1 MTIQT
6 DRVQEIFQDARVL
19 QAAAV
24 ERLDHGDIR
33 DAAEKAW
40 GATKRATDALILA
53 RTGEEPERTPETG
66 AGLNQLAFQDPCCP
80 RCPHGRPIL
89 HPPGTSSWRML
100 LQRPLRP
107 HRGHRAPDPGNGR
120 LHRRRGADGRHSLT
134 TAGGYWTRAHPASPG
149 SRCRPTATGGV
160 GADIRATGG
169 CPPAGNPAAA
179 GLGI

>member
-66 AGLNQLAFQDPCCP
+66 AGLNQLAFQDPVV
-80 RCPHGRPIL
+80 RDA
-89 HPPGTSSWRML
+89 RMVARYYTR
-100 LQRPLRP
+100 Q
-107 HRGHRAPDPGNGR
+107 GR
-120 LHRRRGADGRHSLT
+120 LH
-134 TAGGYWTRAHPASPG
+134 
-149 SRCRPTATGGV
+149 
-160 GADIRATGG
+160 GG
-169 CPPAGNPAAA
+169 CFYNGLCDPLEDTERRIRETADYIGDAERMAGIA
-179 GLGI
+179 

>member
-66 AGLNQLAFQDPCCP
+66 AGLDQLAFQDPVV
-80 RCPHGRPIL
+80 RDA
-89 HPPGTSSWRML
+89 RMVARYYTR
-100 LQRPLRP
+100 Q
-107 HRGHRAPDPGNGR
+107 GR
-120 LHRRRGADGRHSLT
+120 LH
-134 TAGGYWTRAHPASPG
+134 
-149 SRCRPTATGGV
+149 
-160 GADIRATGG
+160 GG
-169 CPPAGNPAAA
+169 CFYNGLCDPIEDTERRIRETADYIGDAERMAGIA
-179 GLGI
+179 

>member
-24 ERLDHGDIR
+24 ERLDQGDIR

-66 AGLNQLAFQDPCCP
+66 AGLNQLAFHDPVV
-80 RCPHGRPIL
+80 RDA
-89 HPPGTSSWRML
+89 RMVARYYTR
-100 LQRPLRP
+100 Q
-107 HRGHRAPDPGNGR
+107 GR
-120 LHRRRGADGRHSLT
+120 LH
-134 TAGGYWTRAHPASPG
+134 
-149 SRCRPTATGGV
+149 
-160 GADIRATGG
+160 GG
-169 CPPAGNPAAA
+169 CFYNGLCDPLEDTERRIRETADYIGDAERMAGIA
-179 GLGI
+179 

>member
-24 ERLDHGDIR
+24 ERLDQGDIR

-66 AGLNQLAFQDPCCP
+66 AGLNQLAFQDPVV
-80 RCPHGRPIL
+80 RDA
-89 HPPGTSSWRML
+89 RMVARYYTR
-100 LQRPLRP
+100 Q
-107 HRGHRAPDPGNGR
+107 GR
-120 LHRRRGADGRHSLT
+120 LH
-134 TAGGYWTRAHPASPG
+134 
-149 SRCRPTATGGV
+149 
-160 GADIRATGG
+160 GG
-169 CPPAGNPAAA
+169 CFYNGLCDPLEDTERRIRETADYIGDAERMAGIA
-179 GLGI
+179 

>member
-24 ERLDHGDIR
+24 ERLGQGDIR

-66 AGLNQLAFQDPCCP
+66 AGLNQLAFQDPVV
-80 RCPHGRPIL
+80 RDA
-89 HPPGTSSWRML
+89 RMVARYYTR
-100 LQRPLRP
+100 Q
-107 HRGHRAPDPGNGR
+107 GR
-120 LHRRRGADGRHSLT
+120 LH
-134 TAGGYWTRAHPASPG
+134 
-149 SRCRPTATGGV
+149 
-160 GADIRATGG
+160 GG
-169 CPPAGNPAAA
+169 CFYNGLCDPLEDTERRIRETANYIGDAERMAGIA
-179 GLGI
+179 

>member
-24 ERLDHGDIR
+24 ERLDQGDIR

-66 AGLNQLAFQDPCCP
+66 AGLNQLAFQDPVV
-80 RCPHGRPIL
+80 RDA
-89 HPPGTSSWRML
+89 RMVARYYTR
-100 LQRPLRP
+100 Q
-107 HRGHRAPDPGNGR
+107 GR
-120 LHRRRGADGRHSLT
+120 LH
-134 TAGGYWTRAHPASPG
+134 
-149 SRCRPTATGGV
+149 
-160 GADIRATGG
+160 GG
-169 CPPAGNPAAA
+169 CFYNGLCDPLEDTERRIRETANYIGDAERMAGIA
-179 GLGI
+179 

>member
-24 ERLDHGDIR
+24 ERLDQGDIR

-66 AGLNQLAFQDPCCP
+66 AGLNQLAFQDPVV
-80 RCPHGRPIL
+80 RDA
-89 HPPGTSSWRML
+89 RMVARYYTR
-100 LQRPLRP
+100 Q
-107 HRGHRAPDPGNGR
+107 GR
-120 LHRRRGADGRHSLT
+120 LH
-134 TAGGYWTRAHPASPG
+134 
-149 SRCRPTATGGV
+149 
-160 GADIRATGG
+160 GG
-169 CPPAGNPAAA
+169 CFYNGLCDPIEDTERRIRETADYIGDAERMAGIA
-179 GLGI
+179 